1 MEPFKNA
8 ISPELVGHVATQL
21 DLHLTS
27 FDRSTFERSILATLT
42 DLELKQRVQLIAD
55 TLFEVLPNDVV
66 ERNQVLLKM
75 LHPETTGE
83 IAGISDETGLR
94 GWAIYPLT
102 MVVGQ
107 HGLDEFEGSLNLL
120 KEMTKRFSAE
130 FDVRYFLIADQ
141 ERALAVMAP
150 WANDPDVHVRRLLS
164 EGTRPRLP
172 WGEQIK
178 RLVADPAPMISILY
192 KLRDD
197 PEEYVRRSV
206 ANHLNDISKD
216 HPELIADLATEWI
229 EGASKNRQR
238 LLRHA
243 CRGLIKQG
251 HTKTLA
257 AFGMKEPLLDV
268 SDISIAS
275 DTIDFG
281 GEVGFS
287 LNIKSTD
294 SASQSLVIDYV
305 MHFQKANGKLA
316 GKVFKWKNVTIK
328 AGETLELNKSHA
340 IRPITTRKYYGGEQ
354 AISVRINGK
363 DFGYATFDLI
373 MKDTD

>member
-8 ISPELVGHVATQL
+8 ISPTLVGHIATQL
-21 DLHLTS
+21 ELHLTP
-27 FDRSTFERSILATLT
+27 FERSGFEKAILATLA

-55 TLFEVLPNDVV
+55 TLFEVLPGDVG
-66 ERNQVLLKM
+66 ERNQVLAKM

-141 ERALAVMAP
+141 ERTLAIMAP
-150 WANDPDVHVRRLLS
+150 WADDPDVHVRRLLS

-178 RLVADPAPMISILY
+178 RLVADPSPMIEILY

-216 HPELIADLATEWI
+216 HPELIADLTTEWI
-229 EGASKNRQR
+229 VDARKNRQR

-257 AFGMKEPLLDV
+257 AFGVKEPLLDV
-268 SDISIAS
+268 GDISIAS
-275 DTIDFG
+275 ETIDFG
-281 GEVGFS
+281 GEVDFS
-287 LNIKSTD
+287 LVIKSTD
-294 SASQSLVIDYV
+294 VAPQSLVIDYV

-328 AGETLELNKSHA
+328 AGETLELRKSHA
-340 IRPITTRKYYGGEQ
+340 IRPITTRKYYGGQQ

-363 DFGYATFDLI
+363 DFGYATFDLV
-373 MKDTD
+373 MTDTD

>member
-21 DLHLTS
+21 DLHLAS
-27 FDRSTFERSILATLT
+27 FDRSAFECSILATLT

-107 HGLDEFEGSLNLL
+107 HGLDEFEGSLNVL

-178 RLVADPAPMISILY
+178 RLVADPAPMIPILY